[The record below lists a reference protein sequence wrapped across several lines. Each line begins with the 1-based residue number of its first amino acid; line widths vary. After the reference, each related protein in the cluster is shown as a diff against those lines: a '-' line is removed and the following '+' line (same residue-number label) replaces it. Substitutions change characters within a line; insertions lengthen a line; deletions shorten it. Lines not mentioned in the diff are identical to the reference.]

1 MNLSRIRRIVQ
12 IGAFLLFLFL
22 WIWSIPFLSLAI
34 PSDFFFRIDP
44 LLNLGVL
51 LATRSVSRTM
61 LWAVGLLLAT
71 LIGGRF
77 FCGWICPLGTA
88 LDLSDKVLHPR
99 EQLSKR
105 NYRQLKYYFLTLILA
120 SSLFGFTLFLF
131 FDPISLL
138 STALTLILYPLGI
151 FVVNALSSLTVPLF
165 IKIGFDWYGSYS
177 QPVFECKSSI
187 ITLGIILLIIVLGRV
202 ERRFWCRN
210 LCPLGALLGFVSRVA
225 LFKWVVNRKKCD
237 GCSLCLPKCPTRA
250 IEEDFRVLPEECIQC
265 GICSALCPRGAIE
278 VRAKLVL
285 GLQPVG
291 YSSSRRLFL
300 SSAAAGGGVV
310 LALFARAKVFATRTV
325 RFLRP
330 PGSLPEREFMDRC
343 VRCGQ
348 CLKVCPTGGLQPAFW
363 EAGLE
368 GFGTP
373 RLVPRRGGCERECNL
388 CGAICP
394 TGAIRHLS
402 LEEKQSVKLGTAI
415 IDRSRCIAWNQGKV
429 CLVCAEVCP
438 YGAIEV
444 QLPLRRPYVLAG
456 DCRGCGLCEQHCP
469 VEGEAAIVVYPEEHE
484 PG

>member
-22 WIWSIPFLSLAI
+22 WIRSIPLLSPAI

-77 FCGWICPLGTA
+77 FCGWVCPLGTV
-88 LDLSDKVLHPR
+88 LDLSDKALYR
-99 EQLSKR
+99 MERLSKR
-105 NYRQLKYYFLTLILA
+105 NYRYLKYYFLTLVLA

-131 FDPISLL
+131 FDPIALL
-138 STALTLILYPLGI
+138 SRTLTLIFYPLGI
-151 FVVNALSSLTVPLF
+151 FVVNALSSLTAPLF
-165 IKIGFDWYGSYS
+165 TKVGFHWYGFYS
-177 QPVFECKSSI
+177 QPKFEVRSFVI
-187 ITLGIILLIIVLGRV
+187 ALGVILLIVVLGRV
-202 ERRFWCRN
+202 ERQFWCRN
-210 LCPLGALLGFVSRVA
+210 LCPLGALLGLVSRLA
-225 LFKWVVNRKKCD
+225 LFKRTVNREKCD
-237 GCSLCLPKCPTRA
+237 RCSLCLPKCPTGA
-250 IEEDFRVLPEECIQC
+250 IEEDFHLLPEECIQC
-265 GICSALCPRGAIE
+265 TICSAVCPQGAIE
-278 VRAKLVL
+278 VKAKLAPVQ
-285 GLQPVG
+285 QPVG
-291 YSSSRRLFL
+291 YSSSRRFFL
-300 SSAAAGGGVV
+300 SSAVVGVGVV
-310 LALFARAKVFATRTV
+310 LAFLAKAKIFATRTGGL
-325 RFLRP
+325 LRP
-330 PGSLPEREFMDRC
+330 PGSLPEREFLDRC

-373 RLVPRRGGCERECNL
+373 RLVPRRGGCERECSL
-388 CGAICP
+388 CGTVCP
-394 TGAIRHLS
+394 TGAIRSLS

-415 IDRSRCIAWNQGKV
+415 IDRSRCIAWSQGKV

-444 QLPLRRPYVLAG
+444 KFPFRRPYVLAEK
-456 DCRGCGLCEQHCP
+456 CRGCGLCEYHCP
-469 VEGEAAIVVYPEEHE
+469 VEGEAAIVVYPEE
-484 PG
+484 G